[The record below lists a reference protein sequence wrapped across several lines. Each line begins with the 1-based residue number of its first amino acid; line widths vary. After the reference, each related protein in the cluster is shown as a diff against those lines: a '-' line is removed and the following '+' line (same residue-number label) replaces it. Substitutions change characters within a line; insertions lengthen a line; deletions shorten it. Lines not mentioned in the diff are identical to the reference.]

1 MGFLEPSVGFLEPTI
16 RFPLKQLNDLHWS
29 KNGIYIEPTIY
40 KISIKMIEICLNW
53 KKQRQAF
60 LTNMWWE
67 IEFNIFRC
75 PSNYGR
81 VFHTN
86 SKTAIGVFWDIFQ
99 MVDPIYPILRI
110 LSWFYC
116 ADSSPIAVKGTTI
129 IRLKFVSN
137 QWFQHTLN

>member
-1 MGFLEPSVGFLEPTI
+1 MGFLEPTVGFLEPTI

-67 IEFNIFRC
+67 TEFNIFRC

-99 MVDPIYPILRI
+99 MVDPHLPHLENFVLILLCWLFTNRCQRNNYHQVEI
-110 LSWFYC
+110 CF
-116 ADSSPIAVKGTTI
+116 
-129 IRLKFVSN
+129 
-137 QWFQHTLN
+137 